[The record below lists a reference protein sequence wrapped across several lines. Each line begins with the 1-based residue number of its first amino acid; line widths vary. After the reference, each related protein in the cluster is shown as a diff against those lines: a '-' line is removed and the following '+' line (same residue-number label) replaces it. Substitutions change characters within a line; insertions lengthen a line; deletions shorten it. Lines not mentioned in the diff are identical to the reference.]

1 MLVQEAC
8 GGSRY
13 NLGWTC
19 AGVPRRSWSQWGQMC
34 PGGAGN
40 SHSGTLTLN
49 GQTVIGNH
57 SSQVSGFSWD
67 GITRSQDK
75 GEATCILVGV
85 SFSAS
90 ALAPRCRWAARASD
104 CCAYQLRCSL
114 PMWPAPLRQISEKAP
129 RAQHLPGA
137 VEMGTVMWV
146 SCTPGHLWTQG
157 LVWAGSSCFLFLD
170 ESSHWMEL
178 APVWA
183 A

>member
-49 GQTVIGNH
+49 GQTVVGNH

-75 GEATCILVGV
+75 GEATCIPVGV
-85 SFSAS
+85 AFSAS
-90 ALAPRCRWAARASD
+90 PLAPRCRWAARASD

-114 PMWPAPLRQISEKAP
+114 SMWPAPLRQISEKAP
-129 RAQHLPGA
+129 KSSAPARGSGDGDSY
-137 VEMGTVMWV
+137 V
-146 SCTPGHLWTQG
+146 G
-157 LVWAGSSCFLFLD
+157 LMHSWPPLD
-170 ESSHWMEL
+170 TGLGLGWFQLLSF
-178 APVWA
+178 P
-183 A
+183 